1 MKKVTKFS
9 LICLVILF
17 SVLVVG
23 IVTAKNDENLEKYEN
38 GDKEFKKLE
47 IGDMDVYWHQRMIDD
62 AVVEGDFIV
71 YQFDKKTEKL
81 LKKEVKWRDDLPEHI
96 KPEIKQ

>member
-1 MKKVTKFS
+1 MRRVDANSEPVQGINIDRTLRKWRNSMKKVTKFS
-9 LICLVILF
+9 LLCLVLLC

-23 IVTAKNDENLEKYEN
+23 IVTAKNDENLEKYEK

-71 YQFDKKTEKL
+71 YQFD
-81 LKKEVKWRDDLPEHI
+81 
-96 KPEIKQ
+96 